1 MAFGPSCSSSALR
14 FLEGLK
20 DEEGT
25 EDAEDVAAFLG
36 AKNEF
41 IMSWSSSGVIEFFGS
56 SFGFLCGMAD
66 GGHLVVAAAGVAA
79 SKTRPIEPQ
88 QDFQF
93 QLRRVLKT

>member
-1 MAFGPSCSSSALR
+1 MAAFHEGSMFSNAPRQSLQGRFPAFVGDAGPGTLAAGEAFLAFGPSCSSSALR

-41 IMSWSSSGVIEFFGS
+41 IMS
-56 SFGFLCGMAD
+56 
-66 GGHLVVAAAGVAA
+66 
-79 SKTRPIEPQ
+79 
-88 QDFQF
+88 
-93 QLRRVLKT
+93 